1 MSRPDS
7 LRKDVAIETIIRF
20 VKSLDPAPIW
30 SEWYVGTAQFITERL
45 YKDHKASYSKSFH
58 VTVESSATAR
68 SVEKYFISQYGMDGQ
83 PNKADSPRCVYVFKK
98 LRDTDPPLR

>member
-30 SEWYVGTAQFITERL
+30 SEWYVGTTDEPTRKLFA
-45 YKDHKASYSKSFH
+45 DHKAPYSKS
-58 VTVESSATAR
+58 VYVSVDSAATAR
-68 SVEKYFISQYGMDGQ
+68 AVEKYLISQYGMDGH
-83 PNKADSPRCVYVFKK
+83 PRREEYPRFVYAFKK
-98 LRDTDPPLR
+98 LKDTEPPAK